1 MSPNRNGGSKFI
13 TVLNVGPGVVTY
25 IVTPAHVAIHERDN
39 AKSFAFRR
47 SEPNGI
53 PSVLKHRHFLSGLFI
68 DGAHFAVLS
77 FRPIL
82 LRQEEQRVPRQK
94 RSSRKSCLEGLI

>member
-39 AKSFAFRR
+39 AKSFAFWR

-53 PSVLKHRHFLSGLFI
+53 PSVLKHDTLSR
-68 DGAHFAVLS
+68 VY
-77 FRPIL
+77 L
-82 LRQEEQRVPRQK
+82 LTGHSL
-94 RSSRKSCLEGLI
+94 RS